1 VHNGIDTDMQV
12 ETLAIAASGEEI
24 RRACEWLT
32 AALRQRHV
40 PDLQVEC
47 LELALHEVLANV
59 LAHGGSA
66 ARVAPIRVR
75 IEVRENAAT
84 GEAYV
89 QVSDAGIPF
98 DPTGVPE
105 HPQAKTLAEAPLGGL
120 GLPLIRRCSDWMSYR
135 HDGGRNHLVFG
146 ARWPK
151 LTGASGV
158 GGPEP
163 TEGRE

>member
-1 VHNGIDTDMQV
+1 VHNGINTDKQA
-12 ETLAIAASGEEI
+12 ETLAIAASGDEI

-32 AALRQRHV
+32 TALQQRDV
-40 PDLQVEC
+40 PAPQVEC

-66 ARVAPIRVR
+66 ARAEPIRIC
-75 IEVRENAAT
+75 IEVLEKATT
-84 GEAYV
+84 GEARV
-89 QVSDAGIPF
+89 KVIDAGIPF

-105 HPQAKTLAEAPLGGL
+105 HTPAKTLAETPVGGL

-135 HDGGRNHLVFG
+135 REGGHNHFVFS

-151 LTGASGV
+151 
-158 GGPEP
+158 P
-163 TEGRE
+163 